1 MPRRIIGKHKTLEF
15 PTFTRVKYYTG
26 VVNVKKVI
34 LPVAI
39 LVAAVL
45 AFVVLVRTPER
56 LEVVSAEQA
65 VASVRVA
72 PVHAQSVQLDVHSQG
87 RVQASRRVSLSAA
100 ATGPVS
106 WISPSLRAGGY
117 FAADEVILRVDSAD
131 YETALERARSALAQ
145 AETDARHASEEYQRN
160 SALADRRLISE
171 SQLRDLQRQAE
182 NSAGRV
188 RDAQGAVD
196 QAQLDLRRSEI
207 RAPFATIVESTSID
221 LGQHVGRG
229 QALAVLLSADEVE
242 VRLPL
247 ALNQLSYL
255 DVPLGLRGE
264 LPAELSPPVKIS
276 GRLGD
281 SVQQWQGQLVRME
294 ASIDVASNSV
304 QAIVRVD
311 QTTAAIPLP
320 IGLYVEAAI
329 TGKQVDD
336 VIVLPREAVRGN
348 GRVLVVDTENRLW
361 FRDVDILRLENDR
374 VVLSGGLQDGE
385 RICLSPIQAIIDG
398 MRVNVVDESL
408 ALAQIK

>member
-1 MPRRIIGKHKTLEF
+1 MPIF
-15 PTFTRVKYYTG
+15 PVFKRVKYYTG

-39 LVAAVL
+39 LIAAVVV
-45 AFVVLVRTPER
+45 FVVLVRTPER

-72 PVHAQSVQLDVHSQG
+72 PVRSQSVQLDVHSQG
-87 RVQASRRVSLSAA
+87 RVQASRKVSLSAA

-145 AETDARHASEEYQRN
+145 AETDARHAREEYERN
-160 SALADRRLISE
+160 SALAAQRLISE
-171 SQLRDLQRQAE
+171 SQLRDLQRQAD

-196 QAQLDLRRSEI
+196 QAELDLRRSEI

-229 QALAVLLSADEVE
+229 QELAVLLSADEVE

-255 DVPLGLRGE
+255 DVPLGVRGE
-264 LPAELSPPVKIS
+264 LSDELSPKVKIS

-281 SVQQWQGQLVRME
+281 SIQQWEGRLVRME

-311 QTTAAIPLP
+311 QTTAGIPLP
-320 IGLYVEAAI
+320 IGLYVEASI
-329 TGKQVDD
+329 VGKEVDD
-336 VIVLPREAVRGN
+336 VFVLPREAVRGN
-348 GRVLVVDTENRLW
+348 SRVLVVDTENRLW
-361 FRDVDILRLENDR
+361 FRDVEILRLENDR
-374 VVLSGGLQDGE
+374 VVLSAGLEDGE
-385 RICLSPIQAIIDG
+385 RICLSPIQAIIEG
-398 MRVNVVDESL
+398 MRVNVVDESP
-408 ALAQIK
+408 ALAQVK

>member
-1 MPRRIIGKHKTLEF
+1 MW
-15 PTFTRVKYYTG
+15 YYTG

-34 LPVAI
+34 LPVSILIAAI
-39 LVAAVL
+39 IV
-45 AFVVLVRTPER
+45 FVVLIRTPEQ
-56 LEVVSAEQA
+56 LDVVPAEQA

-72 PVHAQSVQLDVHSQG
+72 PVRSQSVRLDVHSQG

-117 FAADEVILRVDSAD
+117 FAADEVILRVDSTD
-131 YETALERARSALAQ
+131 YETALERARSSLAQ
-145 AETDARHASEEYQRN
+145 AETDARHAREEYERN
-160 SALADRRLISE
+160 SALAAQRLISE

-196 QAQLDLRRSEI
+196 QAELDLRRSEI
-207 RAPFATIVESTSID
+207 RAPFATIVESSSID

-255 DVPLGLRGE
+255 DIPLGIRGE
-264 LPAELSPPVKIS
+264 LADDISPKVKIS

-281 SVQQWQGQLVRME
+281 AVQHWEGRLVRME
-294 ASIDVASNSV
+294 ASIDTVSNAV

-311 QTTAAIPLP
+311 QTTAGIPLP
-320 IGLYVEAAI
+320 IGLYVEAVIA
-329 TGKQVDD
+329 GREVDD
-336 VIVLPREAVRGN
+336 VIVLPREVIRGN
-348 GRVLVVDTENRLW
+348 NQVLVVDTENRLW
-361 FRDVDILRLENDR
+361 YRQVEIMRLENDR
-374 VVLSGGLQDGE
+374 VVLSGGLEDGE

-398 MRVNVVDESL
+398 MRVNVVDETP
-408 ALAQIK
+408 ALAQIQ